1 MMTYDQYL
9 YQMKLEKRYITDQL
23 DGIHIVAELRPN
35 IDEIYPIFC
44 DFFDKGEEKIICSIF
59 CERIIKR
66 LGRNVIYR
74 LDSAFFDSI
83 NMEKEYWEIASYI
96 KYTMRGFVIA
106 DLRRGDKGKS
116 IIYIKKFLDDKS
128 PFKAIILNPYFK
140 YKDFKMIMNLAKE
153 NNKAIFLPLKK
164 HSFFSPEGKLSTPRM
179 IRKCGKYTRQDFPP
193 LNRRSEYNLIGA
205 IVNVGYKERYVKRLR
220 KRLPNTVFLVEG
232 YKTERTENNNILRY
246 FSNDDYFGKGTI
258 VETYCTIMD
267 AYKSNRWKKEY
278 LPQEFVEASQAEYER
293 IKSEIYSQFFKKS
306 H

>member
-9 YQMKLEKRYITDQL
+9 YQMKLEKRYVTDQL
-23 DGIHIVAELRPN
+23 DGIYIVAELRPN

-96 KYTMRGFVIA
+96 KYTIGGFVIA
-106 DLRRGDKGKS
+106 DLRGGDKGKS
-116 IIYIKKFLDDKS
+116 IINIKKILDYKS
-128 PFKAIILNPYFK
+128 PFKAIILPPYFK
-140 YKDFKMIMNLAKE
+140 YKDFKIIMDLAKK

-179 IRKCGKYTRQDFPP
+179 IRKCGKYTRKYFPP

-205 IVNVGYKERYVKRLR
+205 IVNIGYKERYVKRLR

-232 YKTERTENNNILRY
+232 YETERTKNNNILRY
-246 FSNDDYFGKGTI
+246 FSNGNFGKGII

-267 AYKSNRWKKEY
+267 AYKSNMWKKEY
-278 LPQEFVEASQAEYER
+278 LPEEFVEAVQAEYER
-293 IKSEIYSQFFKKS
+293 IKSEISSQF
-306 H
+306 